1 MNLLV
6 DHWTFDPMIFVV
18 AFTVFAHEVGLRR
31 LAAHS
36 RAERTRRR
44 RRRSLVFY
52 GGLGLLVLSVMS
64 PIDYWASSYFYV
76 HMIEHVI
83 LAFFTPMMVVLGA
96 PWLPLMFFLP
106 VSARRRV
113 GRFIY
118 LSGGAK
124 WLRALG
130 RAVRDPWVAL
140 ISFNAVMIFWHI
152 PKWFELS
159 ESNGFVHVWL
169 MHGSFLVTGVLFWLQ
184 ILPSPPVKFAKGAI
198 FQSSAILATNVVMTL
213 TAMAMSIFSAT
224 SWYPSYAHIPGVTL
238 SPFADQQIGAAI
250 LWVCGDF
257 WAVPVLGMVIRRAMA
272 QEESM
277 SDVFDRLIHRA
288 IRVHPDALARHAAM
302 SNPDATE

>member
-6 DHWTFDPMIFVV
+6 DHWSFDPMIIVV

-44 RRRSLVFY
+44 RRKSFVFY
-52 GGLGLLVLSVMS
+52 GGLALLVLSVMS
-64 PIDYWASSYFYV
+64 PIDYWASSYFYI

-83 LAFFTPMMVVLGA
+83 LAFATPMMVVLGA

-106 VSARRRV
+106 VGARRRV

-130 RAVRDPWVAL
+130 RAVRNPWVAL
-140 ISFNAVMIFWHI
+140 VSFNAVMVFWHL

-169 MHGSFLVTGVLFWLQ
+169 MHGSFLVTGILFWLQ
-184 ILPSPPVKFAKGAI
+184 ILPSAPVKTSKGAI
-198 FQSSAILATNVVMTL
+198 WQSAAILGTNVVMTL
-213 TAMAMSIFSAT
+213 MAMAMSIFSAT
-224 SWYPSYAHIPGVTL
+224 SWYPSYAHIPGVTFP
-238 SPFADQQIGAAI
+238 PFADQQIGAAI

-257 WAVPVLGMVIRRAMA
+257 WAVPVLNMVIRRAIS
-272 QEESM
+272 QEGSM

-288 IRVHPDALARHAAM
+288 IRVHPDVLSRQAAM
-302 SNPDATE
+302 NAETTE

>member
-1 MNLLV
+1 MSLISQ
-6 DHWTFDPMIFVV
+6 HWTLDPMIIVV

-31 LAAHS
+31 LSVHS

-44 RRRSLVFY
+44 RRRSYVFY
-52 GGLGLLVLSVMS
+52 GGLALMVVAVMS
-64 PIDYWASSYFYV
+64 PIDYWASRYFYI

-83 LAFFTPMMVVLGA
+83 LAFATPMMVVLGA
-96 PWLPLMFFLP
+96 PWLPLMFALP
-106 VSARRRV
+106 VGARRRV
-113 GRFIY
+113 GRFFY

-184 ILPSPPVKFAKGAI
+184 ILPSAPVKIAKGAI

-213 TAMAMSIFSAT
+213 MAMAMSIFSAA

-257 WAVPVLGMVIRRAMA
+257 WAVPVLGMVIRRAIA
-272 QEESM
+272 QEGSM
-277 SDVFDRLIHRA
+277 SDVFDHLIHRA

-302 SNPDATE
+302 TNGDASE